1 MQIKAKKYSLLGLLA
16 IASLTAAFVVPT
28 SCGRRSPEMN
38 RMKVNDKAT
47 VLPIPLEASLSQL
60 PESPPEKILLNFSS
74 GSNPVSADSGAVVR
88 FYDSVESE
96 GPILEVSSF
105 EFSTMHLRTGCASSD
120 VEFLDN
126 GLDSDLLI
134 CDGSLDVSRVVKM
147 ELEYPNGK
155 KKTATSFSPEYTR
168 DGVLSLGVMFH

>member
-1 MQIKAKKYSLLGLLA
+1 MQIKTKKYSLLGLLA
-16 IASLTAAFVVPT
+16 AASFTAVFVVPT
-28 SCGRRSPEMN
+28 SCGRRTPEMN

-47 VLPIPLEASLSQL
+47 VLPIPVEMSLNEL
-60 PESPPEKILLNFSS
+60 PSTPVEKVLLNFSS

-88 FYDSVESE
+88 FYDSADGEL
-96 GPILEVSSF
+96 PIFEVSSS
-105 EFSTMHLRTGCASSD
+105 EFSTMHLRTHCASSD

-134 CDGSLDVSRVVKM
+134 CDGSLDVGKVVRM

-155 KKTATSFSPEYTR
+155 LKSATSFSPEYTR
-168 DGVLSLGVMFH
+168 DGVLSLGVMFY